1 MQNKNAHI
9 LRNSG
14 DKQWQWLENEV
25 NVLSARQWTLHLDRI
40 TVADFGMF
48 YHNKNKTPL

>member
-14 DKQWQWLENEV
+14 DKQWQWSENKL
-25 NVLSARQWTLHLDRI
+25 NVLSARQWTLHLDMI
-40 TVADFGMF
+40 TMANFGMF